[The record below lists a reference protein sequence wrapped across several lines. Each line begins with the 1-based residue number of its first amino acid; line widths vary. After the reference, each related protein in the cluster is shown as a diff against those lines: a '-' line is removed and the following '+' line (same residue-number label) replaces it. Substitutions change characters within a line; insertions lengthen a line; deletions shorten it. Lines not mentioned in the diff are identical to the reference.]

1 VDGEMGKK
9 SWKWGKEESNR
20 TEATEATRFT
30 HKQEFSSSTH
40 QLTNDPTE
48 ILLKPTKQL
57 RKNP

>member
-1 VDGEMGKK
+1 MEMEMGK
-9 SWKWGKEESNR
+9 SWKWGKESNR
-20 TEATEATRFT
+20 TEATEATKFT